1 MQEELWVPS
10 VKGRRQKKANYS
22 RLKVGLMWL
31 FEPKLV
37 WQESKEY
44 LEYGHQLLV
53 AADWGKAASPLSP
66 SSHLRVSSSPR
77 PFLERRDS
85 TSYQDATVEVEL
97 RLMSLQVS

>member
-1 MQEELWVPS
+1 VQEELWVPS
-10 VKGRRQKKANYS
+10 VKGRRQKKANYR

-37 WQESKEY
+37 WQESKVY

-53 AADWGKAASPLSP
+53 EADWGKAASPLSP
-66 SSHLRVSSSPR
+66 SPHLCVSSSPP
-77 PFLERRDS
+77 PFLERLD
-85 TSYQDATVEVEL
+85 TTCYQDATVEVEL